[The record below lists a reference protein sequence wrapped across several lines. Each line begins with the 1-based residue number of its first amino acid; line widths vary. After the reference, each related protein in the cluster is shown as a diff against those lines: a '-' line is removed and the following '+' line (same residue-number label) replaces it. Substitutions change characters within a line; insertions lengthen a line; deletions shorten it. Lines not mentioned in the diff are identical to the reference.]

1 MVGRTWCHEWHA
13 QVRCLSRQPA
23 SPNHPLWG
31 GGGDGKTLKVK
42 RSADT
47 GERDAEQTKQQ
58 VSITDSQPEKFLD
71 YYLKTIK
78 HKRFAGA

>member
-1 MVGRTWCHEWHA
+1 MSGMPKSGA
-13 QVRCLSRQPA
+13 YPA
-23 SPNHPLWG
+23 SQPPLTIHYG